1 VWILLFPSPAQGK
14 EADMRLALILCALM
28 PCIAFADDARV
39 RQLEYLDYAAV
50 TADMLS
56 THVAVHNLGMEEG
69 NPLLGKHPS
78 DGLILASGAVRYVIA
93 YAVAH
98 GSASSRTKRIVLTVV
113 DCVEL
118 GVVGSNLS
126 TITHHDIPELPAIG
140 IGITIPLAVDF
151 WGR

>member
-1 VWILLFPSPAQGK
+1 
-14 EADMRLALILCALM
+14 MRLAPILCALM
-28 PCIAFADDARV
+28 PCMAYADDARL
-39 RQLEYLDYAAV
+39 RQLEYLDYAAI

-69 NPLLGKHPS
+69 NPLLGRHPS
-78 DGLILASGAVRYVIA
+78 DGLILASGVVRYAIA

-98 GSASSRTKRIVLTVV
+98 GSASSRTKRIALTVV

-126 TITHHDIPELPAIG
+126 AITHHDAPELPAIG
-140 IGITIPLAVDF
+140 IGVSIPLVVDF
-151 WGR
+151 RGR